1 MTRPNTSEPEPS
13 EQTTASL
20 SSNDQKKSFFASL
33 WVSGWIPTSEQLQN
47 TWQDLRTQAANV
59 DQLESEMRQC
69 ELTGSRD
76 TDANKDLHRLERN
89 FEMSVLTLD
98 QSLNRLGQL
107 FQLPDSAQ
115 CGGRNSAAF
124 SQLRN
129 GIEAHLAVCSR
140 SEMREW
146 SKSHGGTDL
155 SEVLSKPYQ

>member
-1 MTRPNTSEPEPS
+1 MTRPNTSEPGTP

-20 SSNDQKKSFFASL
+20 SSNDAKKSFLASL
-33 WVSGWIPTSEQLQN
+33 RAGGWVPTSGQVQD
-47 TWQDLRTQAANV
+47 TWKDLRTQAANV
-59 DQLESEMRQC
+59 DQLQSERQQY
-69 ELTGSRD
+69 EATGSRD

-115 CGGRNSAAF
+115 CGGQDSAAF

-129 GIEAHLAVCSR
+129 GIEAHPAVCSR
-140 SEMREW
+140 SDMREW
-146 SKSHGGTDL
+146 SILQGSRDL